1 MFREI
6 TMSTL
11 AVLMFASTGSAAV
24 TAKETM
30 TPEKLREKR
39 MEKIEKYETK
49 NADKVKAMNLQMR
62 VFAGASR
69 IVAEANKSG
78 DPEAVRLAQSLE
90 TVVRE
95 KESNG
100 LADTTKPEK
109 TIGDILA
116 LMKEGKTITVAL
128 REGLEKNGVKKDKLV
143 ECAGK

>member
-1 MFREI
+1 MFREF

-11 AVLMFASTGSAAV
+11 AVLMLASTASAAV

-39 MEKIEKYETK
+39 MEKLE
-49 NADKVKAMNLQMR
+49 NADKKNPERAKALNLQTR

-69 IVAEANKSG
+69 IVAEASKSG
-78 DPEAVRLAQSLE
+78 DPEAIRLAQSLE

-95 KESNG
+95 KDSNG

-116 LMKEGKTITVAL
+116 LMKEGKTVTVAL

>member
-1 MFREI
+1 MFREF

-11 AVLMFASTGSAAV
+11 AVLMLASTASAAV

-39 MEKIEKYETK
+39 MEKLDNAANK
-49 NADKVKAMNLQMR
+49 NPERAKALNLQTR

-78 DPEAVRLAQSLE
+78 DPEAIRLAQSLE

-95 KESNG
+95 KDSNG

-116 LMKEGKTITVAL
+116 LMKEGKTVTVAL